1 MEKEGIHLDNP
12 AYLAVAQV
20 ISATLNIPLDEAIIK
35 INSFRAIG
43 SQQTA
48 AWQKVGLLLGWSTWD
63 LGLPYYG
70 DLSADPPLTAE
81 QEAELR
87 ITQLSDDTTK
97 EEQVEILLDLGLSKK
112 QIKDLRYEVDR
123 VKKIIELQ
131 DGNSFIK
138 PDNNNNNE

>member
-1 MEKEGIHLDNP
+1 VRFG
-12 AYLAVAQV
+12 
-20 ISATLNIPLDEAIIK
+20 ATCYGFRPK
-35 INSFRAIG
+35 I
-43 SQQTA
+43 T
-48 AWQKVGLLLGWSTWD
+48 
-63 LGLPYYG
+63 
-70 DLSADPPLTAE
+70 E